1 MESSEDFKITSTR
14 LGYNRIMTRRVVL
27 ASASPS
33 RKRLLESVAID
44 FDVLVSGVDEEAPE
58 IMKLAPADMVLA
70 LAIMKAHTVKNTF
83 DCGGNTLII
92 GCDSTF
98 EFEGE
103 SLGKPGTRENAIAR
117 AHQVS
122 GKSGLL
128 HTGHC
133 VIDTAQ
139 GLEVSDISTARVH
152 FAKMSDQEIEN
163 YVDSGEPINVA
174 GGFTLDGLSAP
185 FITKIE
191 GDPSGIIGLSL
202 PTLRKI
208 ILNLGLSWADIT
220 SVSKKEQVS
229 A

>member
-1 MESSEDFKITSTR
+1 
-14 LGYNRIMTRRVVL
+14 MTRRVIL

-33 RKRLLESVAID
+33 RKRLLESVNID
-44 FDVLVSGVDEEAPE
+44 FDVLVSGVDEENPE
-58 IMKLAPADMVLA
+58 ITRLTPSEMVIA

-83 DCGGNTLII
+83 DCGGNSLII

-98 EFEGE
+98 EFDGQ
-103 SLGKPGTRENAIAR
+103 SLGKPVTPTIAIAR
-117 AHQVS
+117 ARLLS

-139 GLEVSDISTARVH
+139 GIEVSDISTSKVH
-152 FAKMSDQEIEN
+152 FAKMSDEEIER
-163 YVDSGEPINVA
+163 YVDSGEPLEVA

-185 FITKIE
+185 FISHIE

-208 ILNLGLSWADIT
+208 VINLGLKWSDL
-220 SVSKKEQVS
+220 SKEQVS

>member
-1 MESSEDFKITSTR
+1 
-14 LGYNRIMTRRVVL
+14 MTRNVIL

-33 RKRLLESVAID
+33 RKRLLDSVNVPCQ
-44 FDVLVSGVDEEAPE
+44 VLVSGVDEELPE
-58 IMKLAPADMVLA
+58 ITSLSPSEMVLA
-70 LAIMKAHTVKNTF
+70 LAIMKAHTVKNEF
-83 DCGGNTLII
+83 ECGDSALII

-98 EFEGE
+98 EVDGE

-117 AHQVS
+117 AKLLS

-139 GLEVSDISTARVH
+139 GIEVTDISTSRVH
-152 FAKMSDQEIEN
+152 FAQMSDEEIEN
-163 YVDSGEPINVA
+163 YVDSGEPLQVA

-185 FITKIE
+185 FISHIE

-208 ILNLGLSWADIT
+208 ILNLGLKWSDIT
-220 SVSKKEQVS
+220 SVTKAQEK
-229 A
+229 ALA

>member
-1 MESSEDFKITSTR
+1 
-14 LGYNRIMTRRVVL
+14 
-27 ASASPS
+27 
-33 RKRLLESVAID
+33 
-44 FDVLVSGVDEEAPE
+44 
-58 IMKLAPADMVLA
+58 
-70 LAIMKAHTVKNTF
+70 
-83 DCGGNTLII
+83 
-92 GCDSTF
+92 
-98 EFEGE
+98 
-103 SLGKPGTRENAIAR
+103 
-117 AHQVS
+117 
-122 GKSGLL
+122 LL

-152 FAKMSDQEIEN
+152 FAKMTDEEIEN
-163 YVDSGEPINVA
+163 YVDSGEPIHVA

-208 ILNLGLSWADIT
+208 MMNLGLTWAEI
-220 SVSKKEQVS
+220 SSASKKEQVS

>member
-1 MESSEDFKITSTR
+1 
-14 LGYNRIMTRRVVL
+14 MTRKIVL

-33 RKRLLESVAID
+33 RKRLLESVNID
-44 FDVLVSGVDEEAPE
+44 FDVLVSGVDEENPE
-58 IMKLAPADMVLA
+58 ITSLAPSEMVIA
-70 LAIMKAHTVKNTF
+70 LAILKAHTVKNTF
-83 DCGGNTLII
+83 NCGDNTLII

-117 AHQVS
+117 AHQLS

-139 GLEVSDISTARVH
+139 GIEVSDISTARVH
-152 FAKMSDQEIEN
+152 FAKMSDAEIEN
-163 YVDSGEPINVA
+163 YVDSGEPLHVA

-185 FITKIE
+185 FITHIE

-208 ILNLGLSWADIT
+208 ILNLGLSWSDVS
-220 SVSKKEQVS
+220 SVKSKEAVN

>member
-1 MESSEDFKITSTR
+1 MGHYS
-14 LGYNRIMTRRVVL
+14 IMTRRVIL

-33 RKRLLESVAID
+33 RKRLLESVNID
-44 FDVLVSGVDEEAPE
+44 FDVLVSGVDEENPE
-58 IMKLAPADMVLA
+58 ITRLTPSEMVIA

-83 DCGGNTLII
+83 DCGGNSLII

-98 EFEGE
+98 EFDGQ
-103 SLGKPGTRENAIAR
+103 SLGKPVTPTNAIAR
-117 AHQVS
+117 ARLLS

-139 GLEVSDISTARVH
+139 GIEVSDISTSKVH
-152 FAKMSDQEIEN
+152 FAQMSDEEIER
-163 YVDSGEPINVA
+163 YVDSGEPLEVA

-185 FITKIE
+185 FISHIE

-208 ILNLGLSWADIT
+208 VINLGLKWSDL
-220 SVSKKEQVS
+220 SKEQVS

>member
-1 MESSEDFKITSTR
+1 LEQIKSSKIFAAR
-14 LGYNRIMTRRVVL
+14 LGYNRLMTRRIIL

-33 RKRLLESVAID
+33 RARLLNSVNIN
-44 FDVLVSGVDEEAPE
+44 FDVLVSGVDEENPE
-58 IMKLAPADMVLA
+58 ILQLPPSQMVLA
-70 LAIMKAHTVKNTF
+70 LAIMKAHTVKNSF
-83 DCGGNTLII
+83 DCGDNALII

-103 SLGKPGTRENAIAR
+103 SLGKPLTRENAIERAR
-117 AHQVS
+117 LLS

-139 GLEVSDISTARVH
+139 GIEVSDLSTARVH
-152 FAKMSDQEIEN
+152 FAKMSDDEIQS
-163 YVDSGEPINVA
+163 YVDSGEPLQVA

-185 FITKIE
+185 YITHIE

-208 ILNLGLSWADIT
+208 ILNLGLNWTQISLARKT
-220 SVSKKEQVS
+220 EQVL